1 MFLDKIFLNKN
12 QNKSKRKIENL
23 VFLIIILVITIIVI
37 NTIWSGD
44 SKNKENYNSND
55 TSKILADEGTINQ
68 KEDLE
73 TKLEKILSTIKD
85 VGQVKVF
92 INYSESSS
100 FVPLYDEKT
109 TTSNIAEEDTSGGSR
124 NTTQTES
131 EKQVVFSENSG
142 TKEPISQKTT
152 MPIIQGAI
160 ITAEGAKNGTVKTDI
175 TNAVQAVTA
184 LSVDK
189 IQVFE
194 MKK

>member
-1 MFLDKIFLNKN
+1 MFLDRFLLNEN

-23 VFLIIILVITIIVI
+23 VFLVIILVITIIVI
-37 NTIWSGD
+37 NSIWKEE
-44 SKNKENYNSND
+44 SKNKENDNSND
-55 TSKILADEGTINQ
+55 TSKILADERNLNQ
-68 KEDLE
+68 KEELE
-73 TKLEKILSTIKD
+73 IKLEKILSTIKD

-92 INYSESSS
+92 INYTESSS
-100 FVPLYDEKT
+100 FIPLYDEKT
-109 TTSNIAEEDTSGGSR
+109 TTSNVAEEDTSGGSR

-142 TKEPISQKTT
+142 IKEPVSQKTT

-160 ITAEGAKNGTVKTDI
+160 ITAEGAKNATVKTDI
-175 TNAVQAVTA
+175 TNAVQAATA

>member
-1 MFLDKIFLNKN
+1 MFLDKIFSNEN

>member
-1 MFLDKIFLNKN
+1 MFLDRFLLNEN

-23 VFLIIILVITIIVI
+23 VFLVIILVITIIVI
-37 NTIWSGD
+37 NSIWKEE

-55 TSKILADEGTINQ
+55 TSKILADERNLNQ
-68 KEDLE
+68 KEELE
-73 TKLEKILSTIKD
+73 IKLEKILSTIKD

-92 INYSESSS
+92 INYTESSS
-100 FVPLYDEKT
+100 FIPLYDEKT
-109 TTSNIAEEDTSGGSR
+109 TTSNVAEEDTSGGSR

-142 TKEPISQKTT
+142 IKEPVSQKTT

-160 ITAEGAKNGTVKTDI
+160 ITAEGAKNATVKTDI
-175 TNAVQAVTA
+175 TNAVQAATA

>member
-1 MFLDKIFLNKN
+1 MFLDKIFSNEN

-37 NTIWSGD
+37 NTIWSKD

-55 TSKILADEGTINQ
+55 TSKTLADEDTLNQ

-100 FVPLYDEKT
+100 FIPLYDEKT

-160 ITAEGAKNGTVKTDI
+160 ITAEGAKNGSVKTDI

-184 LSVDK
+184 LSLDK

>member
-1 MFLDKIFLNKN
+1 MFLDKIFSNEN

-37 NTIWSGD
+37 NTIWSKD
-44 SKNKENYNSND
+44 NKNKENYNSND
-55 TSKILADEGTINQ
+55 TSKTLADEDTLNQ

-100 FVPLYDEKT
+100 FIPLYDEKT

-131 EKQVVFSENSG
+131 EKQVVFSENAG

-160 ITAEGAKNGTVKTDI
+160 ITAEGAKNGSVKTDI